1 MGLLFSKFYSI
12 ESKILLLGLDGA
24 GKTSLLYKLKLDKD
38 ITTVPT
44 IGFNLEQIKKENM
57 TITIWDM
64 GGQKKLRNLWKHYLS
79 GADGLIFVI
88 DSCDHER
95 IHLANEELYKVISL
109 TKKSLKYVL
118 ILANKCDKQ
127 SSLSNIEDVFSTSFL
142 NCKNNF
148 LYCSATNGIG
158 IEKIMELMYE
168 NLKN

>member
-109 TKKSLKYVL
+109 TKKSLK
-118 ILANKCDKQ
+118 
-127 SSLSNIEDVFSTSFL
+127 
-142 NCKNNF
+142 
-148 LYCSATNGIG
+148 
-158 IEKIMELMYE
+158 
-168 NLKN
+168 

>member
-24 GKTSLLYKLKLDKD
+24 GKTSLLYKLRLDKD

-44 IGFNLEQIKKENM
+44 IGFNVERIKNKNM
-57 TITIWDM
+57 TITVWDM
-64 GGQKKLRNLWKHYLS
+64 GGQDKLRNLWKHYLS
-79 GADGLIFVI
+79 GADGLVFMI

-95 IHLANEELYKVISL
+95 IHLANEELYKIVCMPNQ
-109 TKKSLKYVL
+109 SLKYIL

-127 SSLSNIEDVFSTSFL
+127 SSNRDIKRTFSTSFI
-142 NCKNNF
+142 NCKSDF
-148 LYCSATNGIG
+148 IYCSATDGTG
-158 IEKIMELMYE
+158 IEQIMELMYE